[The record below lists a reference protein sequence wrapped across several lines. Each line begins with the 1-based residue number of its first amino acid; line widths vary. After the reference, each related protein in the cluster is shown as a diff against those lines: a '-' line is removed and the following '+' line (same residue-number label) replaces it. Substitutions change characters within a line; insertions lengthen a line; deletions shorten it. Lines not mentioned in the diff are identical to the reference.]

1 VKHPDPMPRLSDRLN
16 GIRAAMHQWDAQRSS
31 PEWTGEALKI
41 RVAQVIEPYLGEE
54 GTRAVLLHVE
64 DNGCNLLNTLEGV
77 LADFLGKRAAAELV
91 NQVVDEALVARRF

>member
-1 VKHPDPMPRLSDRLN
+1 MHTDPMPGLSDRLN

-54 GTRAVLLHVE
+54 GARTVLLKVE
-64 DNGCNLLNTLEGV
+64 DNGCNLLSTLEGV

-91 NQVVDEALVARRF
+91 NQVVDEALAGRHL